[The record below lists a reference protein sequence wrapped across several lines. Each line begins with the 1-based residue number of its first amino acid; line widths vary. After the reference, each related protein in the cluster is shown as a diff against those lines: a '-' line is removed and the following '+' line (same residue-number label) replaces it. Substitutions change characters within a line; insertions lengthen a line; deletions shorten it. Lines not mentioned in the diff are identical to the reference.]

1 MSDADQSLLEFP
13 CNFPIKAM
21 GRADTDLETLVMTI
35 IRRHV
40 DDLGEGATRGRL
52 SRAGTYTSIT
62 VTIRATSQH
71 QLDAIYQDLTACKAV
86 LMAF

>member
-21 GRADTDLETLVMTI
+21 GRADTDLETQVMTI

-40 DDLGEGATRGRL
+40 NDLGEGATQGRL

-71 QLDAIYQDLTACKAV
+71 QLDAIYQDLTDCKAV